1 MANLGYIGLGGMGS
15 RMAARLID
23 KGHRI
28 TGYNRTRAKAESLI
42 EKGMAWADS
51 PKAVARATDVIF
63 VNIADSPS
71 LEAVASGPDGFLA
84 GLSSEKVV
92 VDMSTVSPSVSRAVA
107 ERVRQT
113 GADMVDAPVSG
124 SQVSLEQGKLA
135 VMVGGNRATF
145 EKVKPILDDIGQR
158 VTYVGGN
165 GLGLSLKIAHNISLV
180 VQMLAFSEGVL
191 LAEKSGIPREA
202 AVDVFTHSAIA
213 SPMVTYRGPFVLQLP
228 KEPLFNVNMMQKDLL
243 MALEAGRETG
253 VPLPTASTANE
264 FLNAA
269 RAMGL
274 EDQDFA
280 AVFSVLA
287 RMSGLPD

>member
-1 MANLGYIGLGGMGS
+1 MPEDNCLFC
-15 RMAARLID
+15 RLIN
-23 KGHRI
+23 GEV
-28 TGYNRTRAKAESLI
+28 A
-42 EKGMAWADS
+42 ADVLYQD
-51 PKAVARATDVIF
+51 A
-63 VNIADSPS
+63 
-71 LEAVASGPDGFLA
+71 
-84 GLSSEKVV
+84 
-92 VDMSTVSPSVSRAVA
+92 RAVA
-107 ERVRQT
+107 IRDINPQ
-113 GADMVDAPVSG
+113 APVHALVIPKEHVES
-124 SQVSLEQGKLA
+124 
-135 VMVGGNRATF
+135 
-145 EKVKPILDDIGQR
+145 LDDIGQR

-191 LAEKSGIPREA
+191 LAEKNGIPREA

-243 MALEAGRETG
+243 MALEAGRESG

-274 EDQDFA
+274 ADQDFA
-280 AVFSVLA
+280 AVFTVLA